1 MATLVDGST
10 NWEGTIAV
18 SKQSG
23 TKVTLDTDKK
33 YIAKGIEL
41 TINVQGGAYSAD
53 TSSSSNSTVTPSV
66 ALDNSATSTYGFTT
80 KKPSSGTSGTNY
92 LTIDPNASATAWSVT
107 PRASVT
113 TAGFISAGNKT
124 GSAVSNT
131 PSISAGTNYY
141 QPVVS
146 ASFSGG
152 GLTNTNYAKTD
163 LAVTLASGSDT
174 NMTNASVGAKNTS
187 TYPYY
192 FKVSAST
199 PAVSGSTKV
208 SRAAVTYTN
217 SAGAIAAHSAAT
229 AVSAGESSPTVSV
242 NAASNAT
249 YVNIKSAAI
258 SPTVSNSG
266 ISTYFNSGTSSDK
279 DVTIT
284 PQYTNTAGFTP
295 EHSSA
300 QAGTSAYYKIKTAS
314 PAFDGGDLS
323 GGSTATGTN
332 VTLSSTDNG
341 IKIQTAYT
349 ASRGAVL
356 YNGAVNGWVSKSDN
370 ATALSSASKGSTN
383 GNVYY
388 VTGVTVPKD
397 KGFSITTSADT
408 ALDTASDLDI
418 NNAAYRRVD
427 IVNNANG
434 TVLVSNSG
442 NSTIT
447 SGSKTAGTTVINAYD
462 TSSASSTT
470 SKTIVSNGVWST
482 TAANGNGT
490 YYGRVTVASGS
501 ATTPSTTIT
510 ANPTITMSDTGLV
523 TASYSGSKTIAPT
536 VSAGWISSG
545 TSGTVSTSGS
555 STYQIPVATI
565 AETKA
570 YLGIA

>member
-1 MATLVDGST
+1 MSTMIDGST
-10 NWEGTIAV
+10 SWEGTIAV

-33 YIAKGIEL
+33 YIAKDIEL

-53 TSSSSNSTVTPSV
+53 SSSSSNSTVTPSV
-66 ALDNSATSTYGFTT
+66 VLDNSATSTYGFTT
-80 KKPSSGTSGTNY
+80 TKPSSGTSGTNY

-113 TAGFISAGNKT
+113 TAGFISAGSKT

-146 ASFSGG
+146 ASFNGG
-152 GLTNTNYAKTD
+152 GLSNTNYSKTD

-174 NMTNASVGAKNTS
+174 NMTNISVGAKNTS

-199 PAVSGSTKV
+199 PAVSGTTKV

-217 SAGAIAAHSAAT
+217 NAGAIAANNAAT
-229 AVSAGESSPTVSV
+229 AVPAGESSPTVSV
-242 NAASNAT
+242 NAASNTT

-284 PQYTNTAGFTP
+284 PQYTNTAGFVP
-295 EHSSA
+295 EHSSE
-300 QAGTSAYYKIKTAS
+300 QAGTAAYYKIK
-314 PAFDGGDLS
+314 
-323 GGSTATGTN
+323 
-332 VTLSSTDNG
+332 
-341 IKIQTAYT
+341 
-349 ASRGAVL
+349 R
-356 YNGAVNGWVSKSDN
+356 
-370 ATALSSASKGSTN
+370 
-383 GNVYY
+383 
-388 VTGVTVPKD
+388 
-397 KGFSITTSADT
+397 
-408 ALDTASDLDI
+408 
-418 NNAAYRRVD
+418 
-427 IVNNANG
+427 
-434 TVLVSNSG
+434 
-442 NSTIT
+442 
-447 SGSKTAGTTVINAYD
+447 
-462 TSSASSTT
+462 
-470 SKTIVSNGVWST
+470 
-482 TAANGNGT
+482 
-490 YYGRVTVASGS
+490 GS
-501 ATTPSTTIT
+501 ATTPSTSIT
-510 ANPTITMSDTGLV
+510 ANPTITISDTGLV
-523 TASYSGSKTIAPT
+523 TASYSGSKSITPT

-570 YLGIA
+570 YLGIL

>member
-33 YIAKGIEL
+33 YIAKDIEL

-53 TSSSSNSTVTPSV
+53 SSSSSNSTVTPSV

-80 KKPSSGTSGTNY
+80 TKPSSGTSGTNY
-92 LTIDPNASATAWSVT
+92 LTIDPNASATAWSVA

-113 TAGFISAGNKT
+113 TAGFISTGSKT
-124 GSAVSNT
+124 GSVVSNT

-199 PAVSGSTKV
+199 PAVSGTTKV

-217 SAGAIAAHSAAT
+217 SAGAIAAHNAAT
-229 AVSAGESSPTVSV
+229 ALSAGESSPTVSV
-242 NAASNAT
+242 NATSNAT
-249 YVNIKSAAI
+249 YVNIKSATI

-284 PQYTNTAGFTP
+284 PQYTNTAGFAP

-300 QAGTSAYYKIKTAS
+300 QAGTAAYYKIKTAS

-356 YNGAVNGWVSKSDN
+356 YNGAINGWVSKSDN

-397 KGFSITTSADT
+397 KGFSIVTSADT
-408 ALDTASDLDI
+408 ALDTTSDLDV

-427 IVNNANG
+427 VVNNANG

-442 NSTIT
+442 SSTIT

-482 TAANGNGT
+482 TAANGSGT
-490 YYGRVTVASGS
+490 YYGRITVAGGS
-501 ATTPSTTIT
+501 ATTPSTSIT
-510 ANPTITMSDTGLV
+510 ANPTITMSDTGLI
-523 TASYSGSKTIAPT
+523 TASYSGSKSIAPT
-536 VSAGWISSG
+536 VSSGWISSG